1 MRPIYRH
8 MTPSHIPLWQE
19 FLKLHGNKYNAFEY
33 DVCVGEGTPPV
44 EGIPEFAKKDW
55 LDLTKKR
62 IDVIGFKPNC
72 IDIIEIKPRAGLSSL
87 GQLLSYKTLFL
98 QTKKITLPVRLVLVT
113 NFLTPD
119 EKINYDLHNIFIY
132 IL

>member
-1 MRPIYRH
+1 

-33 DVCVGEGTPPV
+33 DVLVGEGTPPI

-62 IDVIGFKPNC
+62 IDVVGFRPDS

-87 GQLLSYKTLFL
+87 GQLLSYAQLFRL
-98 QTKKITLPVRLVLVT
+98 TRNPKLPVRLVLVT

-119 EKINYDLHNIFIY
+119 EKINYDRYNVFIY
-132 IL
+132 VL